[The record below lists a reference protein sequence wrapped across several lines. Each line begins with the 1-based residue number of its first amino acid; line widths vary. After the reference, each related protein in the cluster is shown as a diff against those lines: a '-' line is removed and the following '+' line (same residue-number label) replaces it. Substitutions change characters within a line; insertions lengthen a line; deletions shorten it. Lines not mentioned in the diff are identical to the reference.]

1 MKSKNLVTFEVL
13 RNKYHLIKSQLNIT
27 KQIIVSLFACLFVKG
42 CVRYL
47 NRCTA
52 SPVYIYQLNGKE
64 MSLQSLIISSLT
76 LNIAIFKKGACQ
88 QPRPFYI
95 LRCVYKMYNGK
106 IEASQLSNCDVLE
119 CPNES
124 RLKNQ
129 IKSDQC
135 FALFRSL

>member
-13 RNKYHLIKSQLNIT
+13 HNKYHLIKSQLNIT

-52 SPVYIYQLNGKE
+52 SPTYIYQLNGKE

-88 QPRPFYI
+88 QPRPFHK
-95 LRCVYKMYNGK
+95 LRCVYKCTTVK
-106 IEASQLSNCDVLE
+106 
-119 CPNES
+119 S
-124 RLKNQ
+124 RQAFFQ
-129 IKSDQC
+129 IM
-135 FALFRSL
+135 